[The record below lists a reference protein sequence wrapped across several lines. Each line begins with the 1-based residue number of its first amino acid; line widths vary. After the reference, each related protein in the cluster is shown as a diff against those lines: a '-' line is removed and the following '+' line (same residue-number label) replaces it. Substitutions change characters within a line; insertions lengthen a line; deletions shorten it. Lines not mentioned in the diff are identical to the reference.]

1 MSEKI
6 MTKANQDREQL
17 DASAGLN
24 GGTSALNTG
33 AVSRRRLLK
42 GGAAVTPV
50 ILTLTSKPV
59 LAATCP
65 TGSALASLNISG
77 HAHQGVP
84 CSGRTPDYWKQNQR
98 FSDWTLPY
106 FPTLDPAVMAGKTT
120 LFNQAFDPDLAT
132 DMTLLAAVQNSATGG
147 EAAVRSHIVAALLN
161 AAKGWNTAFLSV
173 AQVQAIWNQ
182 YKTTGGGATG
192 YWSPGN
198 GVKLYSDTTYIND
211 VLVANSTGLVG
222 WLKENMPL

>member
-77 HAHQGVP
+77 HTHQGVP
-84 CSGRTPDYWKQNQR
+84 CSGRTPVYWKQDGVSN
-98 FSDWTLPY
+98 WTLPY

-132 DMTLLAAVQNSATGG
+132 DMTLLAAVQNSATSG